1 MENINPASLLV
12 QATQERR
19 KAGNPVVESASSID
33 QLPREV
39 LVRVA
44 SKLANDVSALKSLCV
59 TCRGFA
65 DIFRWL
71 FS

>member
-1 MENINPASLLV
+1 MENINPASLLAQV
-12 QATQERR
+12 TQECR
-19 KAGNPVVESASSID
+19 KGGHPVLDSVISIE

-65 DIFRWL
+65 DIFR
-71 FS
+71 

>member
-12 QATQERR
+12 QAKQER
-19 KAGNPVVESASSID
+19 KKSGHPVVESAVSVE

-65 DIFRWL
+65 DIFR
-71 FS
+71 

>member
-12 QATQERR
+12 QATQDRR
-19 KAGNPVVESASSID
+19 KGGNPVVESVFTIE

-65 DIFRWL
+65 DIFR
-71 FS
+71 

>member
-1 MENINPASLLV
+1 MENISPASLLV

-19 KAGNPVVESASSID
+19 KGGGPLVDSAVSIE

-44 SKLANDVSALKSLCV
+44 SKLANDFSALKSLCV

-65 DIFRWL
+65 DMFR
-71 FS
+71 